1 MECALREAALSW
13 KTHNEELLLLQEVTH
28 RVTNEFTSVITTV
41 SLAAACSKN
50 DEVKIALSQVVDR
63 LQNYALVHRA
73 LQIPA
78 DDVPVDARAYLRQ
91 LCRSIARSKL
101 SSQGIEL
108 VLIEHPLELRSRQ
121 CWRLGM
127 IVSELITNAARHA
140 FGKAGGVIKIEL
152 FADAHYAQCHVADNG
167 TAHRGISPARG
178 LRIIE
183 ALAKALN
190 GKLEQQAGPRG
201 TISLVSFP
209 RNEVPSQPEL

>member
-1 MECALREAALSW
+1 LG
-13 KTHNEELLLLQEVTH
+13 
-28 RVTNEFTSVITTV
+28 RVLDCLE
-41 SLAAACSKN
+41 
-50 DEVKIALSQVVDR
+50 
-63 LQNYALVHRA
+63 NYALVHRA
-73 LQIPA
+73 LQIPV
-78 DDVPVDARAYLRQ
+78 DDVPMDAHAYLRQ
-91 LCRSIARSKL
+91 LCRSISRSKL

-140 FGKAGGVIKIEL
+140 FGKSGGVIKIEL
-152 FADAHYAQCHVADNG
+152 FADAHYAQCRVADNG
-167 TAHRGISPARG
+167 TAHLGIVPARG

>member
-1 MECALREAALSW
+1 MERALRETALSYE
-13 KTHNEELLLLQEVTH
+13 THDETGLLLQEITH
-28 RVTNEFTSVITTV
+28 RVTNEFASAIAMI
-41 SLAAACSKN
+41 SLAAAQSKN

-78 DDVPVDARAYLRQ
+78 DDVPVDACAYLRQ

-101 SSQGIEL
+101 SSQGIGL

-127 IVSELITNAARHA
+127 ILSELITNAARHA

-152 FADAHYAQCHVADNG
+152 FADAHYAQCRVADNG
-167 TAHRGISPARG
+167 TAHRGIVPARG
-178 LRIIE
+178 LGIIQ